1 MPVTIHDVVNQLDR
15 EEPDYAQAARLGPDA
30 LPFVRQLIQ
39 GDNIALASKAA
50 FLAGQIS
57 GEGSLQVLE
66 IASRHPDPVVR
77 VAAAASARNFTGL
90 SLTLA
95 NTFLNDADPGVRK
108 WGLRTLEVAQK
119 PQGIRPSVERIME
132 YDPDPV
138 LREQARKVIDHLK

>member
-1 MPVTIHDVVNQLDR
+1 MPVTIQDVVNQLDR
-15 EEPDYAQAARLGPDA
+15 EEPNYAQAARLGPDA

-39 GDNIALASKAA
+39 GDNVALASKAA

-90 SLTLA
+90 SSTLA

-108 WGLRTLEVAQK
+108 WGLRTLEIAQ
-119 PQGIRPSVERIME
+119 PHGIRPSVERIMNA
-132 YDPDPV
+132 DPDPA
-138 LREQARKVIDHLK
+138 LREQARKVIDRLE

>member
-1 MPVTIHDVVNQLDR
+1 MPVTIQDVVNQLDR
-15 EEPDYAQAARLGPDA
+15 EEPDYTQAARLGPDA

-90 SLTLA
+90 SYTLA
-95 NTFLNDADPGVRK
+95 NTFLNDTDPGVRK
-108 WGLRTLEVAQK
+108 WGLRTLEVAQ
-119 PQGIRPSVERIME
+119 PQGIRPSVERIMLD
-132 YDPDPV
+132 DPDPI
-138 LREQARKVIDHLK
+138 LREQARKVIDRLK